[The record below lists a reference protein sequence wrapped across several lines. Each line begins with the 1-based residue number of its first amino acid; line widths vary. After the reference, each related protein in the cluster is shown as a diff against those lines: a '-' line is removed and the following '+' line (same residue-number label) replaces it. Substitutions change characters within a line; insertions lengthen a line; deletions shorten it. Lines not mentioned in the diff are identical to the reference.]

1 MKEGYAII
9 MNQSENEA
17 IAKAVKALKEA
28 RRRAVE
34 ADIRTKAA
42 EERLVEEQVMS
53 GFWEGR
59 ALHVESEF
67 EIAAKRIAS
76 AEERL
81 VEEQVMSGFWEG
93 RALHVESELEIAA
106 KRIASA
112 EARVIKL
119 QEDRKRL
126 DRRIHNQRRALRI
139 NREISETRSGSH
151 RPWPR
156 EVRSNFLKHWTED
169 ARRRKA
175 AEARVKELEGELD
188 TIVRGRY
195 DGLEVTH
202 YSADECRNIARAA
215 LRR

>member
-9 MNQSENEA
+9 MNQSETEA

-34 ADIRTKAA
+34 ADIRTKA
-42 EERLVEEQVMS
+42 
-53 GFWEGR
+53 
-59 ALHVESEF
+59 
-67 EIAAKRIAS
+67 

-156 EVRSNFLKHWTED
+156 EVRSNFLKLWTED

-175 AEARVKELEGELD
+175 AEAKVDEMEKALD
-188 TIVRGRY
+188 TIARGRY
-195 DGLEVTH
+195 DGLEVTY

-215 LRR
+215 LRK